1 MSALANLYRWLDG
14 ADVLIVRSEWHEP
27 LVVLPIKL
35 AAEMAA
41 VAEGHKAAPFGV
53 RFAVSR

>member
-14 ADVLIVRSEWHEP
+14 ADVLIVRSDWHEP

-41 VAEGHKAAPFGV
+41 VDEATRLRRLGFG
-53 RFAVSR
+53 SP